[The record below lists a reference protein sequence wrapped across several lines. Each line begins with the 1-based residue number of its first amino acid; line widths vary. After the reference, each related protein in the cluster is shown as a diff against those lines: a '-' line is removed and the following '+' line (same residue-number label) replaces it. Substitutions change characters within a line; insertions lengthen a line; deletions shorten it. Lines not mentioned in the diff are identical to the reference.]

1 MQIDHIFIFT
11 NDHGKVADQLV
22 SFGFTEGSSRIH
34 KGQGT
39 TNRKF
44 YFENFFLEILW
55 VHDEDEI
62 NSNLVKS
69 TGLGQRA
76 NYQTNG
82 FSRFGLCVVNTDET
96 NDLFEKSLKYQPD
109 YFPAGLCIDIIPNE
123 HQPDLPWTFRLP
135 FKGHKKN
142 ETEPTEHPNGIKRL
156 TQAQFTYKKSSSYDF
171 LEKFKNEP
179 QIKFV
184 PSSNSKLNLIFDNHI
199 KKSQLEIPELNLV
212 IGY

>member
-55 VHDEDEI
+55 VHDEDELR
-62 NSNLVKS
+62 SNLVKP
-69 TGLGQRA
+69 TGLWQRA
-76 NYQTNG
+76 NYQTND
-82 FSRFGLCVVNTDET
+82 FSRFGLCLVNTGET
-96 NDLFEKSLKYQPD
+96 NDLFEKSLNYQPD
-109 YFPAGLCIDIIPNE
+109 YFPAGLCIDIFTNE

-135 FKGHKKN
+135 FKGYKKN
-142 ETEPTEHPNGIKRL
+142 ETEPTEHTNGKKRL
-156 TQAQFTYKKSSSYDF
+156 TQAQFTYKKPSSDDF
-171 LEKFKNEP
+171 LEKFKNQP

-184 PSSNSKLNLIFDNHI
+184 PSADLTLTLTFDNHI
-199 KKSQLEIPELNLV
+199 KKSQLAIPELNLL
-212 IGY
+212 IEY

>member
-55 VHDEDEI
+55 VHDEDETK
-62 NSNLVKS
+62 SNLVKS

-109 YFPAGLCIDIIPNE
+109 YFPVGLFIDIIPND

-135 FKGHKKN
+135 FKGYKKN
-142 ETEPTEHPNGIKRL
+142 ETEPTQHLNGIKRL
-156 TQAQFTYKKSSSYDF
+156 TRAQFTYKKSSSNDF

-184 PSSNSKLNLIFDNHI
+184 PSSDLKLTLTFDNHF
-199 KKSQLEIPELNLV
+199 KKSQLDIPELNLL
-212 IGY
+212 IEY

>member
-1 MQIDHIFIFT
+1 MQVDHIFIFT

-62 NSNLVKS
+62 KSNLVKP
-69 TGLGQRA
+69 TGLWQRA
-76 NYQTNG
+76 NYQTND
-82 FSRFGLCVVNTDET
+82 FSRFGLCLVNTDET

-109 YFPAGLCIDIIPNE
+109 YFPAGLCIDIITND
-123 HQPDLPWTFRLP
+123 HRPDLPWTFRPP

-142 ETEPTEHPNGIKRL
+142 ETEPMEHPNGITKL
-156 TQAQFTYKKSSSYDF
+156 TQAQFTHKKLNSDDF
-171 LEKFKNEP
+171 LNKFENEP

-184 PSSNSKLNLIFDNHI
+184 PSSDLMLTLTFDNHI
-199 KKSQLEIPELNLV
+199 KKSQLEIPELNLL
-212 IGY
+212 IEY